1 MGQICVFFGHR
12 FIPNQS
18 LVKAGLTDVIL
29 DLIRSKGVDEFW
41 LGGYGDFDHLAF
53 EVLRNIKKEHP
64 TITRSLALAYL
75 PTNQEDYDWKKSSY
89 DHVFVLKELKK
100 DLCALPSVGEI
111 SGWPKMRILLFAM
124 WIPKAV
130 AFIRLYA

>member
-41 LGGYGDFDHLAF
+41 LGGMEILTILPLKFYA
-53 EVLRNIKKEHP
+53 VSKRNIPLLGVLWRWRICPQIKRTMIGKKVAM
-64 TITRSLALAYL
+64 TMFSAL
-75 PTNQEDYDWKKSSY
+75 KG
-89 DHVFVLKELKK
+89 LKK
-100 DLCALPSVGEI
+100 DLCALPFVGGI
-111 SGWPKMRILLFAM
+111 SGCPKMRILLFAM

-130 AFIRLYA
+130 ALIRLYA